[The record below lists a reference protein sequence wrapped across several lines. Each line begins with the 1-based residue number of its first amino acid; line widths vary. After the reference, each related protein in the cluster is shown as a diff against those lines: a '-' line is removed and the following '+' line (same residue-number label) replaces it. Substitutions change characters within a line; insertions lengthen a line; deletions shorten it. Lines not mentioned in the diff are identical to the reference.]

1 MSILSQLTDD
11 MKAAMKAHDKV
22 RVTTIRM
29 VISQLK
35 YARID
40 SGEELT
46 TEQELGI
53 LLNAAK
59 KRKEAIQA
67 YESSERQD
75 LLENERQE
83 LEIINKY
90 LPEQMPDEE
99 VEKIVIEII
108 ESAGAAGLKDLG
120 KVMSE
125 TMKKLK
131 GKADGK
137 KIQTIVRSK
146 LA

>member
-125 TMKKLK
+125 TMQKLK